1 MIPQTIIPLPL
12 LVVTTVI
19 AQQVRL
25 WSHSAFILAT
35 SGLDSG
41 VLTLFM
47 IVLAGA
53 IFLWGMERYRT
64 NFSRMEFF
72 VVLLLSGGIFLIGVF
87 PDAFKILGGG
97 LNIDRRPLVITLI
110 TNSVFVVLVLYLFTR
125 TRTTQLSIAELTQ
138 NLTADQ
144 AVVSDDSG
152 PTIYIVI
159 PVYNEST
166 NIRHVVDALPPML
179 RGYALRP
186 LVVSDGSTD
195 AIVEQIDQIEVTA
208 IGYPTEQ
215 GGALKTGFEIA
226 QLNDA
231 DIVVTMDADGHYP
244 VEQIDDIIAPIIADR
259 ADYVVGSRY
268 AGMTNSDNSVPRW
281 TGNQVMTTLINS
293 LIKEE
298 LTDCMSEF
306 RAIRG
311 SKIDDLTLTEERFNA
326 PELLIEA
333 RKNRFRIGEVP
344 VVIASSKT
352 DEMKQSTLGYALG
365 LTHTVFHTWLR
376 CLTRIQR

>member
-1 MIPQTIIPLPL
+1 M
-12 LVVTTVI
+12 TTVI

-25 WSHSAFILAT
+25 WSPSAFILAST
-35 SGLDSG
+35 GLDSG

-53 IFLWGMERYRT
+53 IFLWGTERYRT
-64 NFSRMEFF
+64 NFSRREFF
-72 VVLLLSGGIFLIGVF
+72 VILLLSGGIFLIGVF
-87 PDAFKILGGG
+87 PDVFKILGGI
-97 LNIDRRPLVITLI
+97 LEIDRRPLVITLI
-110 TNSVFVVLVLYLFTR
+110 TNCVFVVLVLYLFAR
-125 TRTTQLSIAELTQ
+125 TRTTQVAVDELSRS
-138 NLTADQ
+138 LTADQ
-144 AVVSDDSG
+144 VVGSDDEE
-152 PTIYIVI
+152 PIIYIVI
-159 PVYNEST
+159 PVYNEDT
-166 NIRHVVDALPPML
+166 NIRHVVDTLPSML
-179 RGYALRP
+179 HNHAVRP
-186 LVVSDGSTD
+186 VVVFDDSTD
-195 AIVEQIDQIEVTA
+195 ATVKHIDQTGVTA
-208 IGYPTEQ
+208 IEYQTKQ

-244 VEQIDDIIAPIIADR
+244 VEQIHDLIAPIIADR

-311 SKIDDLTLTEERFNA
+311 SKIDDLTLTEKRFNA

-333 RKNRFRIGEVP
+333 RKNQFRIEEVP
-344 VVIASSKT
+344 VIIASFKT
-352 DEMKQSTLGYALG
+352 DEMNQSTLGYAFG
-365 LTHTVFHTWLR
+365 LTRTVFHTWLR
-376 CLTRIQR
+376 